1 MGIFEFTIPTKIE
14 FGIDALARL
23 GHFVSTLGNR
33 VMLVAENITTQSG
46 LVSTVENVLKGKE
59 IEPII
64 YDGVFPNAD
73 SKVVDEISLIARK
86 SRVNVIIGLGGSRV
100 CNIAKFVS
108 FLCANEGE
116 ISDYIHGKEGNGKR
130 IPYVEVPSVFR
141 EVYALTSSGFVTD
154 AYDQVNKVLTLSGL
168 GTDYLVI
175 DPGMMSGIP
184 LKTSVYLA
192 LDILLLCIEGYI
204 SLKVNP
210 LVEPVLLRGVETVYY
225 NLSKYVKNPL
235 DVTLR
240 EKLCTAGLFTSISN
254 IITGFGIGFALSMGM
269 NGKNRISK
277 SVVSSILLPH
287 IVEYNL
293 SVAAPRFVKI
303 ARVMGKDIEGRE
315 ETEAASLVIE
325 GINEFK
331 NSLGVELET
340 SFSQLGLQKDDLAE
354 AAEVAVRFEDINS
367 VPRKA
372 SFENLM
378 EILEKAF

>member
-1 MGIFEFTIPTKIE
+1 MGTFEFTIPTKIE
-14 FGIDALARL
+14 FGIDSLARL
-23 GHFVSTLGNR
+23 GHFVNILGDR
-33 VMLVAENITTQSG
+33 VMLIAENVTTQSG
-46 LVSTVENVLKGKE
+46 LVSMVENVLKGKG
-59 IEPII
+59 IEPIV

-73 SKVVDEISLIARK
+73 SKVIDEIALIARK
-86 SRVNVIIGLGGSRV
+86 SRANVIVGLGGSRV
-100 CNIAKFVS
+100 CNMAKFVS
-108 FLCANEGE
+108 FLCVNEGD
-116 ISDYIHGKEGNGKR
+116 ISDYIHGKVGNGKR
-130 IPYVEVPSVFR
+130 VPYVEVPSVFR
-141 EVYALTSSGFVTD
+141 EVYSLTSSGFLTD
-154 AYDQVNKVLTLSGL
+154 AYDQVNKVLTLDGL
-168 GTDYLVI
+168 GTDYLVV
-175 DPGMMSGIP
+175 DPGIMSGIP

-204 SLKVNP
+204 SLKINP

-225 NLSKYVKNPL
+225 NLSRYVKNPL

-277 SVVSSILLPH
+277 SVVSSILLPYV
-287 IVEYNL
+287 VEYNL

-303 ARVMGKDIEGRE
+303 ARVMGKDIKGLE
-315 ETEAASLVIE
+315 EPEAAALVIE

-331 NSLGVELET
+331 NSLGVELEIK
-340 SFSQLGLQKDDLAE
+340 FSNLGLQKDDLAE